1 MTKAFRTLLLEAIR
15 EFSERGYM
23 SESHLQQWTARLHA
37 MIESELPTDEES
49 RDILARILGSV
60 YAREYRSGIARR
72 VPGVSRYTLD
82 RVSPH
87 LRAELD
93 KRIFAS
99 ADLIRIRK
107 KETVEKTLARFSGW
121 ASSVPPTGTFD
132 FSPRALS
139 KQITKDLVSFKYERR
154 RVAIDQGHKMSA
166 NVAHVVAMG
175 EGAIGGIW
183 HDRGED
189 DGGYDARPIHL
200 ARSGKVF
207 LIRNSWAIEEGLIR
221 RGAAQY
227 TDEIEQPSEFPYCSC
242 YYEYIV
248 HPQDLPETFLTAKGR
263 AYIKESVTGKQY
275 ATA

>member
-15 EFSERGYM
+15 EFSTRGYV
-23 SESHLQQWTARLHA
+23 SESDLQQWTARLHA

-49 RDILARILGSV
+49 REILAGILGSV

-82 RVSPH
+82 RVAPH

-139 KQITKDLVSFKYERR
+139 KQITKDLVSFKFERR
-154 RVAIDQGHKMSA
+154 RVAIDQAAKLSS
-166 NVAHVVAMG
+166 NVASVVAMNN
-175 EGAIGGIW
+175 GAIAAIW
-183 HDRGED
+183 HDVGKD
-189 DGGYDARPIHL
+189 FHAYDARPAHL
-200 ARSGKVF
+200 KRDGKLF
-207 LIRNSWAIEEGLIR
+207 LVRDSWAITEGLIR
-221 RGAAQY
+221 RGATQY
-227 TDEIEQPSEFPYCSC
+227 TDEIEQPAEFVYCQC
-242 YYEYIV
+242 WYEYVV
-248 HPQDLPETFLTAKGR
+248 HIQDLPETMLTAKGR
-263 AYIKESVTGKQY
+263 AYIRPAVAS
-275 ATA
+275 